1 MKRLTRWLIAT
12 GLIGAAVI
20 GGGDVRD
27 PWLWAYVLSFTAVG
41 GFAIAS
47 MDDDLARERFH
58 PPEPGAD
65 RVPLLFV
72 RLIAAAHIVVGVLDS
87 RFNWTT
93 VPVGLRGAGLITFL
107 AAFALIVHAMRTNR
121 FFSAVVRIQTDR
133 GHHVIDRG
141 PYAIIR
147 HPGYAAMILAI
158 PASGLALGSW
168 WSVAVGGMYSALV
181 LRRVRFEDGYLR
193 EHLRGYAD
201 YAGRVRY
208 RLVPG
213 VW

>member
-12 GLIGAAVI
+12 ALIGAAVI

-27 PWLWAYVLSFTAVG
+27 PWLWAYVLGFTAVG

-65 RVPLLFV
+65 RVPLLWV
-72 RLIAAAHIVVGVLDS
+72 RLIAAAHILVGVLDN

-93 VPVGLRGAGLITFL
+93 VPAALRGAGLITFL

-168 WSVAVGGMYSALV
+168 WAVAVGGVYSALV